1 MCGDCAGG
9 WLCNDTLMLL
19 EIESILQCEIKQEFQ
34 KNLRLLFFC
43 YKKLRTGFRYVFQG
57 KELKRLEEKIK
68 KWEEEIEKILIQQKE
83 ANNKYNERVR
93 ELRKKI
99 ETAKHQMTLENNQLI
114 ADVVR
119 TIYGEVTQENIESFK
134 RQMQS
139 ISNRERQ
146 S

>member
-1 MCGDCAGG
+1 M
-9 WLCNDTLMLL
+9 
-19 EIESILQCEIKQEFQ
+19 K
-34 KNLRLLFFC
+34 
-43 YKKLRTGFRYVFQG
+43 
-57 KELKRLEEKIK
+57 EKIK

-99 ETAKHQMTLENNQLI
+99 EAAERQMTLENNQLI

-119 TIYGEVTQENIESFK
+119 MVYGEVTEENIEAFK
-134 RQMQS
+134 RQMMS
-139 ISNRERQ
+139 VSNKERQ

>member
-1 MCGDCAGG
+1 M
-9 WLCNDTLMLL
+9 
-19 EIESILQCEIKQEFQ
+19 
-34 KNLRLLFFC
+34 
-43 YKKLRTGFRYVFQG
+43 
-57 KELKRLEEKIK
+57 EEKIK
-68 KWEEEIEKILIQQKE
+68 KWEEEIEKILNQQKE

-99 ETAKHQMTLENNQLI
+99 ETTKHQVTLENNQLI

-119 TIYGEVTQENIESFK
+119 SIYGEVTQENIEAFK

>member
-1 MCGDCAGG
+1 M
-9 WLCNDTLMLL
+9 
-19 EIESILQCEIKQEFQ
+19 
-34 KNLRLLFFC
+34 
-43 YKKLRTGFRYVFQG
+43 
-57 KELKRLEEKIK
+57 EEKIK

>member
-1 MCGDCAGG
+1 M
-9 WLCNDTLMLL
+9 
-19 EIESILQCEIKQEFQ
+19 
-34 KNLRLLFFC
+34 
-43 YKKLRTGFRYVFQG
+43 
-57 KELKRLEEKIK
+57 EEKIK

-139 ISNRERQ
+139 ITNRERQ

>member
-1 MCGDCAGG
+1 M
-9 WLCNDTLMLL
+9 
-19 EIESILQCEIKQEFQ
+19 
-34 KNLRLLFFC
+34 
-43 YKKLRTGFRYVFQG
+43 
-57 KELKRLEEKIK
+57 EEKIK

-119 TIYGEVTQENIESFK
+119 AIYGEVTQENIESFK

>member
-1 MCGDCAGG
+1 M
-9 WLCNDTLMLL
+9 
-19 EIESILQCEIKQEFQ
+19 
-34 KNLRLLFFC
+34 
-43 YKKLRTGFRYVFQG
+43 
-57 KELKRLEEKIK
+57 EEKIK

-99 ETAKHQMTLENNQLI
+99 ETAKHQVTLENNQLI

-119 TIYGEVTQENIESFK
+119 SIYGEVTQENIEAFK

>member
-1 MCGDCAGG
+1 M
-9 WLCNDTLMLL
+9 
-19 EIESILQCEIKQEFQ
+19 
-34 KNLRLLFFC
+34 
-43 YKKLRTGFRYVFQG
+43 
-57 KELKRLEEKIK
+57 EEKIK
-68 KWEEEIEKILIQQKE
+68 KWEEEIEKILNQQKE

-99 ETAKHQMTLENNQLI
+99 ETAKHQVTLENNQLI

-119 TIYGEVTQENIESFK
+119 SIYGEVTQENIEAFK

>member
-1 MCGDCAGG
+1 M
-9 WLCNDTLMLL
+9 
-19 EIESILQCEIKQEFQ
+19 
-34 KNLRLLFFC
+34 
-43 YKKLRTGFRYVFQG
+43 
-57 KELKRLEEKIK
+57 EEKIK
-68 KWEEEIEKILIQQKE
+68 KWEEEIEKILNQQKE

-119 TIYGEVTQENIESFK
+119 TIYGEVTQENIEAFK

>member
-1 MCGDCAGG
+1 M
-9 WLCNDTLMLL
+9 
-19 EIESILQCEIKQEFQ
+19 
-34 KNLRLLFFC
+34 
-43 YKKLRTGFRYVFQG
+43 
-57 KELKRLEEKIK
+57 EEKIK

-119 TIYGEVTQENIESFK
+119 TIYGEVTQENIEAFK

>member
-1 MCGDCAGG
+1 M
-9 WLCNDTLMLL
+9 
-19 EIESILQCEIKQEFQ
+19 
-34 KNLRLLFFC
+34 
-43 YKKLRTGFRYVFQG
+43 
-57 KELKRLEEKIK
+57 EEKIK
-68 KWEEEIEKILIQQKE
+68 KWEEEIEKILNQQKE

-99 ETAKHQMTLENNQLI
+99 ETAKHQVTLENNQLI

-119 TIYGEVTQENIESFK
+119 SIYGEVTQENIDAFK

>member
-1 MCGDCAGG
+1 M
-9 WLCNDTLMLL
+9 
-19 EIESILQCEIKQEFQ
+19 
-34 KNLRLLFFC
+34 
-43 YKKLRTGFRYVFQG
+43 
-57 KELKRLEEKIK
+57 EEKIK
-68 KWEEEIEKILIQQKE
+68 KWEEEIEKILNQQRE

-99 ETAKHQMTLENNQLI
+99 ETAKNQLTLENNQMI

-119 TIYGEVTQENIESFK
+119 SIYGEVTQENIEAFK

>member
-1 MCGDCAGG
+1 M
-9 WLCNDTLMLL
+9 
-19 EIESILQCEIKQEFQ
+19 
-34 KNLRLLFFC
+34 
-43 YKKLRTGFRYVFQG
+43 
-57 KELKRLEEKIK
+57 EEKIK

-119 TIYGEVTQENIESFK
+119 SIYGEVTQENIEAFK

>member
-1 MCGDCAGG
+1 M
-9 WLCNDTLMLL
+9 
-19 EIESILQCEIKQEFQ
+19 
-34 KNLRLLFFC
+34 
-43 YKKLRTGFRYVFQG
+43 
-57 KELKRLEEKIK
+57 EEKIK
-68 KWEEEIEKILIQQKE
+68 KWEEEIEKILNQQKE

-99 ETAKHQMTLENNQLI
+99 ETAKHQVTLENNQLI

-119 TIYGEVTQENIESFK
+119 SIYGEVTQDNIEAFK

>member
-1 MCGDCAGG
+1 M
-9 WLCNDTLMLL
+9 
-19 EIESILQCEIKQEFQ
+19 
-34 KNLRLLFFC
+34 
-43 YKKLRTGFRYVFQG
+43 
-57 KELKRLEEKIK
+57 EEKIK
-68 KWEEEIEKILIQQKE
+68 KWEDEIEKILNQQKE

-99 ETAKHQMTLENNQLI
+99 ETAKHQVTLENNQLI

-119 TIYGEVTQENIESFK
+119 SIYGEVTQENIEAFK

>member
-1 MCGDCAGG
+1 M
-9 WLCNDTLMLL
+9 
-19 EIESILQCEIKQEFQ
+19 
-34 KNLRLLFFC
+34 
-43 YKKLRTGFRYVFQG
+43 
-57 KELKRLEEKIK
+57 EEKIK
-68 KWEEEIEKILIQQKE
+68 KWEEEIEKILNQQKE

-99 ETAKHQMTLENNQLI
+99 ETAKHQMTLENNQSI

-119 TIYGEVTQENIESFK
+119 TIYGEVTQENIEAFK